1 MTCWSDYKYNN
12 CIISSTLRFNMCIKN
27 FLGHSPVWLML
38 LRPCRCTYI
47 RAQVTLINIPIRK
60 FVHSQYFCVVFSF
73 VYECSCMNGLRSL
86 VRCVSLNVIPMAN
99 YPLSYYPWFGL
110 VWTHV
115 PHVFESKICL
125 CSWMLSSECM
135 SVIRTRFS
143 TFQVL
148 YSINNTQPS
157 NIVSA
162 SWLYRELG
170 LPW

>member
-1 MTCWSDYKYNN
+1 
-12 CIISSTLRFNMCIKN
+12 
-27 FLGHSPVWLML
+27 ML
-38 LRPCRCTYI
+38 C
-47 RAQVTLINIPIRK
+47 
-60 FVHSQYFCVVFSF
+60 FFCV
-73 VYECSCMNGLRSL
+73 CSCMHGLRSR
-86 VRCVSLNVIPMAN
+86 VQRVSLNVIPMAN

-148 YSINNTQPS
+148 YSITIPNHRILSPPPDSTVNWDSHDKEESGLAPVSQKPITMRRAKSQQSLSPNFVPCTTPGGRRHITQGIHTRS
-157 NIVSA
+157 TNIFHRTTA
-162 SWLYRELG
+162 RRRKRET
-170 LPW
+170 